1 MASYDRLT
9 GDYYIDT
16 LTGPQGDGD
25 MFITVGAGRKTVY
38 INGNLVVIGTFTR
51 VETVDTYIYDN
62 IITLNAD
69 IKGAPFENS
78 GLEIGRGTS
87 PNVFLTWDETIDWW
101 TFSASHPNRYVTAKV
116 NDPSNDTFTTYK
128 ILRFLRDDPDPHLGG
143 NLFTD
148 GYEIRSQDPFNIIL
162 TPGYNQAEQANTG
175 VQVNHVNSLIA
186 NIPYVPNATV
196 LFAKEPGN
204 GQTGFYVIDK
214 KQRQE
219 ELITKRRAVVYSLV
233 L

>member
-9 GDYYIDT
+9 GDYYIET
-16 LTGPQGDGD
+16 LTGPQGPGD
-25 MFITVGAGRKTVY
+25 IHITVGGGQKTVF

-69 IKGAPFENS
+69 ITGAPFEDS

-87 PNVFLTWDETIDWW
+87 PNVYLKWNETIDWW
-101 TFSASHPNRYVTAKV
+101 EFSASHPNRYVTSTR
-116 NDPSNDTFTTYK
+116 NDSSNDTFMLYK

-143 NLFTD
+143 HMYTD
-148 GYEIRSQDPFNIIL
+148 GYEIRSQDPYNIIF
-162 TPGYNQAEQANTG
+162 TPGWNGTAANTG
-175 VQVNHVNSLIA
+175 IQINHVNSLVA
-186 NIPYVPNATV
+186 NIPYVQNSTIM
-196 LFAKEPGN
+196 FAKEPGN
-204 GQTGFYVIDK
+204 GVTGLYIIDK

>member
-16 LTGPQGDGD
+16 ITGPQGAGD
-25 MFITVGAGRKTVY
+25 IYVTVGGGQKTVF

-69 IKGAPFENS
+69 ITGAPFEDS

-87 PNVFLTWDETIDWW
+87 PNVYLKWNETIDWW
-101 TFSASHPNRYVTAKV
+101 EFSASHPNRYVTSTR
-116 NDPSNDTFTTYK
+116 NDASNDTFMLYK
-128 ILRFLRDDPDPHLGG
+128 ILRFLRDDSDPHLGG
-143 NLFTD
+143 HMYTD
-148 GYEIRSQDPFNIIL
+148 GYEIRSQDPYNIIF
-162 TPGYNQAEQANTG
+162 TPGWNGTAANTG
-175 VQVNHVNSLIA
+175 IQINHVNSLVA
-186 NIPYVPNATV
+186 NIPYVQNSTIV
-196 LFAKEPGN
+196 FAKEPGN
-204 GQTGFYVIDK
+204 GVSGLYIIDK

-219 ELITKRRAVVYSLV
+219 ELVTKRRAVVYSLV